1 MNTLKELKDEFLELN
16 WQADIYDGL
25 EGCKLLPANFDR
37 MAAEARIEELRE
49 MITTNRKETNE

>member
-37 MAAEARIEELRE
+37 MAAEAMIEEL
-49 MITTNRKETNE
+49 KEILGWTK